1 MAISPGTYNMTI
13 QRRSDHSIQL
23 VFKDSNNAAISLNG
37 YTVEAQVW
45 EETRTTKYAD
55 FAVTY
60 TNRGLGT
67 IDIAL
72 TDAQTATFSPDILK
86 YDVLLTD
93 TNGLKEY
100 YLDGQ
105 LLYLEEIQLYSYSD
119 QYHEWQGLSPHW
131 CLLFEVELYPLA
143 EIALM

>member
-1 MAISPGTYNMTI
+1 MAIQPGTYNMTV

-23 VFKDSNNAAISLNG
+23 VFKDSNNNAISLNG

-60 TNRGLGT
+60 TNRATGT

-72 TDAQTATFSPDILK
+72 TDTQTATFTPDLLK
-86 YDVLLTD
+86 YDVLLT
-93 TNGLKEY
+93 NPSGLKEY
-100 YLDGQ
+100 YLEGNIFVSEG
-105 LLYLEEIQLYSYSD
+105 YT
-119 QYHEWQGLSPHW
+119 
-131 CLLFEVELYPLA
+131 A
-143 EIALM
+143 